1 MNYEIVVL
9 DVDGTLLNSRHEITP
24 HVRNILIKVQQAG
37 VKLVLASGHATHSL
51 MEIAQKLEMN
61 IYGGYVM
68 SHNGAKILRADN
80 GEVLYEKR
88 ILLNSIPFLYT
99 QAKKNDFAVLTYHNE
114 ILYTD
119 TPDNEHVKFDSELY
133 KMEIHATA
141 NFMEEI
147 DFEPCKIK
155 IVSDDKEKIWAV
167 EKPLRMRLNGVAD
180 VIRSENAIL
189 EIVAPS
195 VNKGDSL
202 NVLLDIL
209 KIPAEKVMA
218 IGEGVADIPMLQ
230 SAGFSIAMGNAPDS
244 VRICADAATA
254 TNDEDG
260 VAMAV
265 EKYIVAEIRPTTISL
280 AALNANTKNSLIA
293 NLGIQYTYASPMR
306 IEATMPVDVRTR
318 QPFGILHGGA
328 TLALAETVAGLGSL
342 LLCQPTEMVVGM
354 QISGNHVSSAYEGD
368 TVRAI
373 ATIIHKGHSSH
384 VWNVDIFTAT
394 DKLVSS
400 IRVINSVLQKRK

>member
-1 MNYEIVVL
+1 MNYEILVL
-9 DVDGTLLNSRHEITP
+9 DVGETLLNSAHEITP
-24 HVRNILIKVQQAG
+24 HVRNTLIKVQQAG
-37 VKLVLASGHATHSL
+37 VKIVLASGRTTHNL
-51 MEIAQKLEMN
+51 LNIAHELEMDV
-61 IYGGYVM
+61 YGGYVM

-80 GEVLYEKR
+80 GEVLFEKR

-114 ILYTD
+114 IIYTD
-119 TPDNEHVKFDSELY
+119 SPDHERVQHEAALY
-133 KMEIHATA
+133 KMNICYVAD
-141 NFMEEI
+141 FMEDI
-147 DFEPCKIK
+147 DFEPCKIML
-155 IVSDDKEKIWAV
+155 VSDHKNRLLEV

-180 VIRSENAIL
+180 VIRSEDSCL

-202 NVLLDIL
+202 NVLLDLL
-209 KIPAEKVMA
+209 KIPVEKVLA

-244 VRICADAATA
+244 VRVCADNITS

-260 VAMAV
+260 VAQAV
-265 EKYIVAEIRPTTISL
+265 EKYIVAEIRPNSISL
-280 AALNANTKNSLIA
+280 ATFNANTKNSLIA
-293 NLGIQYTYASPMR
+293 NLGIQYTYASPTR
-306 IEATMPVDVRTR
+306 IEATMPVDIRTR

-328 TLALAETVAGLGSL
+328 TLALAETVAGLGSML
-342 LLCQPTEMVVGM
+342 ICQPTEMIVGV
-354 QISGNHVSSAYEGD
+354 QISGNHVSAAYEGD

-373 ATIIHKGHSSH
+373 ATIIHKGSSLH
-384 VWNVDIFTAT
+384 VWNVDIFTST

-400 IRVINSVLQKRK
+400 VRVLNSVLQKRK